1 MDKYAIILTY
11 SKNVFILLY
20 LYTIFLFDIWIK
32 DIINKYCKSFLI
44 GIF

>member
-20 LYTIFLFDIWIK
+20 LYTIFLIDIWIK
-32 DIINKYCKSFLI
+32 DIIKNIVNHF
-44 GIF
+44 